1 MGLLLLAVAGVSI
14 LTFRSVSSSV
24 TPRLP
29 KPASTTTT
37 HVTPVTTTTNPTPVW
52 RVAWGSAMAWGY
64 GTASNATIRDLAT
77 VGVGGSQI
85 RIRISNEYGNQP
97 LVIGAVT
104 VGLDASGASIVPNTL
119 HQVTFS
125 GATGTTIPIG
135 AYVYSD
141 PVPMAVT
148 SLQTLAV
155 SVYVSNTDLVTV
167 HPCCVGS
174 VSSYFSANGVGNLT
188 AGLTPSGFAAAS
200 PWKRLVS
207 AIDVLQT
214 SGHGSIVVIGDS
226 ITDGYNTT
234 LQWVTVL
241 QSRIDTLPPAEQRA
255 VINEGITAN
264 TLTGV
269 VPNDDSKGGG
279 QPGLMR
285 LQRNALSQSGVSEVI
300 LFLGTN
306 DLFFGA
312 NAQEVIAGLEQ
323 AVNEVHQAGLRIIGV
338 TLLPRE
344 TSPSELWTPTQQ
356 SYLEQT
362 NNWILTSGAFDAV
375 LDFATAVADVYNGAC
390 YPTTMFYPYDS
401 GDHLHPNP
409 AGQTAM
415 ANSIDTTVLGLPPT
429 PTVPPLVQ
437 VTPTPGCQ
445 GVLGI
450 PSETTTTT
458 TTTTSPTTT
467 TTRAKH
473 RPNSKRIT

>member
-1 MGLLLLAVAGVSI
+1 MA
-14 LTFRSVSSSV
+14 FRAADS
-24 TPRLP
+24 TALPRLP
-29 KPASTTTT
+29 KPVSTTT
-37 HVTPVTTTTNPTPVW
+37 HLAPVTTTTTPTPVW
-52 RVAWGSAMAWGY
+52 RVAWGSAMAWGF
-64 GTASNATIRDLAT
+64 GIASNATIRDLAT

-85 RIRISNEYGNQP
+85 RIRISNQYGNQP
-97 LVIGAVT
+97 LVIGAAT
-104 VGLDASGASIVPNTL
+104 VGIEAQGAAIVPGTL

-125 GATGTTIPIG
+125 GATGTTIPVG
-135 AYVYSD
+135 GYLYSD
-141 PVPMAVT
+141 PVPLAVS

-155 SVYVSNTDLVTV
+155 SVYVSNPDQVTV

-174 VSSYFSANGVGNLT
+174 VSSYFSSNGAGNLT
-188 AGLTPSGFAAAS
+188 AGVTSSGFVAAS
-200 PWKRLVS
+200 PWKRLVD
-207 AIDVLQT
+207 AVDVLQT
-214 SGHGSIVVIGDS
+214 SGLGSIVVIGDS

-234 LQWVTVL
+234 LQWVEVL
-241 QSRIDTLPPAEQRA
+241 QRRIDMLPPSEQRA

-279 QPGLMR
+279 QPGLAR
-285 LQRNALSQSGVSEVI
+285 LQRDALSQSGVSEVI

-306 DLFFGA
+306 DLWFGA
-312 NAQEVIAGLEQ
+312 TAQEVIAGLQQ
-323 AVNEVHQAGLRIIGV
+323 AVNMVHQAGLRIVGV

-356 SYLEQT
+356 TYLEQV

-375 LDFATAVADVYNGAC
+375 LDFATAVADVYNGNC
-390 YPTTMFYPYDS
+390 YPTSMFYPYDS

-415 ANSIDTTVLGLPPT
+415 ANSIDTTVLGLPPA
-429 PTVPPLVQ
+429 PTVPPLVP

-450 PSETTTTT
+450 PSVTTTT
-458 TTTTSPTTT
+458 TTTTSPPPSTTSAQ
-467 TTRAKH
+467 R
-473 RPNSKRIT
+473 RPRH